1 MENAF
6 NFRDQLA
13 SEYNIFYCSFATFRV
28 FKNGK
33 LREFGACRTQRLVLA
48 EWYRLGVGVNESC

>member
-13 SEYNIFYCSFATFRV
+13 SEYNIFYCYFATFRI

-33 LREFGACRTQRLVLA
+33 VREFGECRTQRLVLA
-48 EWYRLGVGVNESC
+48 EWDAFGGE